1 MDKDK
6 AIEEMKLKHE
16 EDVSKL
22 EVELNAT
29 TGELKETQD
38 KYVLLFIML
47 CVVVAYIISKLEFE
61 LNATTWELKE
71 TFDKFV

>member
-38 KYVLLFIML
+38 KYVQMNYSFI
-47 CVVVAYIISKLEFE
+47 IIFVKLK
-61 LNATTWELKE
+61 TSS
-71 TFDKFV
+71 